1 MAVIYFSKAVVSSAL
16 GSAALVSR
24 VGQQSVIQGKE
35 NRNFPPRLLEGLF
48 PPGNCH
54 RN

>member
-1 MAVIYFSKAVVSSAL
+1 MVVIYFSKAMVSSAL

-35 NRNFPPRLLEGLF
+35 TRNFPPHILEGLLL
-48 PPGNCH
+48 PGNCH
-54 RN
+54 RK

>member
-16 GSAALVSR
+16 DSAALVSQ

-35 NRNFPPRLLEGLF
+35 TRNFPPHLLEGLF
-48 PPGNCH
+48 LPGNCH
-54 RN
+54 RK